1 MNQNFKKFLNLD
13 RQERQDVF
21 EATAEDIDTVATY
34 VEKDFWVCFVLDILF
49 NELPKENPRLL
60 FKGGTSLSKVYQLI
74 NRFSEDVDFV
84 VFRDDL
90 GFEGDKDPC
99 SSEIS
104 NKKRQK
110 LSKKLAEEASSYIC
124 NQLKNDLEQSAAIIS
139 PGCSVVLDE
148 NDKSTLLFQYPSLF
162 ASDNNSYV
170 KPRVKLEGGARSAL
184 DPHEKRK
191 IKPFIADLLKDCDF
205 SIPNI
210 TTISPQRTFWDK
222 VMILHGW
229 SCGYRDD
236 KNRLPTDA
244 QRLSRHYYD
253 VFKIYQTDIGRNA
266 VDNAELR
273 ESVRQHTENFF
284 YSAWRKL
291 DRAVPGSTELVPK
304 GELRKV
310 LNRDYQAMQGMMLGD
325 APAFNEIIEAI
336 AALETQINES
346 ATLE

>member
-1 MNQNFKKFLNLD
+1 MNQTFKEFLNLD
-13 RQERQDVF
+13 RQDRQDVF
-21 EATAEDIDTVATY
+21 EATAENLNTLPIY

-49 NELPKENPRLL
+49 NELPEENPRLL

-90 GFEGDKDPC
+90 GFEGDQDPC

-104 NKKRQK
+104 KKKRQK

-124 NQLKNDLEQSAAIIS
+124 NQLKNDLEQNATIIS
-139 PGCSVVLDE
+139 PDCSVVLDE

-162 ASDNNSYV
+162 ISDDKSYV
-170 KPRVKLEGGARSAL
+170 QPRVKLEGGARSAL
-184 DPHEKRK
+184 DPHEKCE
-191 IKPFIADLLKDCDF
+191 IKPFIADLLQEWDF
-205 SIPNI
+205 SISNI
-210 TTISPQRTFWDK
+210 TTINPQRTFWDK

-253 VFKIYQTDIGRNA
+253 VATIYETNIGRDA

-291 DRAVPGSTELVPK
+291 DRAVPGSTDLVPK

-325 APAFNEIIEAI
+325 IPTFDEIVEAI

-346 ATLE
+346 ATLK

>member
-1 MNQNFKKFLNLD
+1 MNQAFKRFLDLD
-13 RQERQDVF
+13 RQDRQGVF
-21 EATAEDIDTVATY
+21 EATAEELNTVPIY
-34 VEKDFWVCFVLDILF
+34 VEKDFWVCFILDILF
-49 NELPKENPRLL
+49 NEFPKESPRLL
-60 FKGGTSLSKVYQLI
+60 FKGGTSLSKVYQII

-90 GFEGDKDPC
+90 GFDGDKDPC
-99 SSEIS
+99 SLEIS

-110 LSKKLAEEASSYIC
+110 LSKKLAEEASDYIC
-124 NQLKNDLEQSAAIIS
+124 NQLKNDLERSAAIVS
-139 PGCSVVLDE
+139 PDCSVALDE

-162 ASDNNSYV
+162 VLDNNSYV
-170 KPRVKLEGGARSAL
+170 QPRIKLEGGARSAL
-184 DPHEKRK
+184 DPHEKHM
-191 IKPFIADLLKDCDF
+191 IQPFIANELQGWDF

-210 TTISPQRTFWDK
+210 TTISLQRTFWDK
-222 VMILHGW
+222 IMILHGW

-253 VFKIYQTDIGRNA
+253 VATIYKTDIGRNA

-291 DRAVPGSTELVPK
+291 DQAVPGSITIVPK
-304 GELRKV
+304 DELRKI
-310 LNRDYQAMQGMMLGD
+310 LEKDYQAMQGMMLGD
-325 APAFNEIIEAI
+325 IPDFKEIVEEI
-336 AALETQINES
+336 AALEGQINES
-346 ATLE
+346 STLE